1 MVHSDLLSTDSS
13 NSLVEEYPL
22 LGSTDAWLWTLVAVG
37 FVLDIVLTYHG
48 LGLGLEESNP
58 IVRRMFAVVG
68 VLETMVLMK
77 SLVVAMA
84 LVAWMSVPERYRPV
98 IPIGVS
104 LPWLVAS
111 AINLSLILHVSV

>member
-1 MVHSDLLSTDSS
+1 MVHSDFLSSDSPD
-13 NSLVEEYPL
+13 SLAEEYPL

-37 FVLDIVLTYHG
+37 FVLDIGLTYHG

-58 IVRRMFAVVG
+58 IVRRMFAIVG

-77 SLVVAMA
+77 SFVVAMA
-84 LVAWMSVPERYRPV
+84 VTAWVSIPEQYRVV

-111 AINLSLILHVSV
+111 AINLSLILRV